1 MKNGTQNDLK
11 KVLIT
16 LLRMAIGWHFLY
28 EGLVK
33 ISAEKWSAY
42 PFLAN
47 TSGFLSGFY
56 HWLSASPQLM
66 KAVDFLNIY
75 GLIIIGLEIGRASCR
90 ERVCYSV

>member
-1 MKNGTQNDLK
+1 MKKTTQNDLNG
-11 KVLIT
+11 VFIT

-28 EGLVK
+28 EGFVK
-33 ISAEKWSAY
+33 VFAEKWSAY

-66 KAVDFLNIY
+66 KGVDFLNLY
-75 GLIIIGLEIGRASCR
+75 GLIII
-90 ERVCYSV
+90 